1 MTHLEIYRT
10 MADLAYEESV
20 KNNMAHEPENCPYY
34 NTEKTAEEGEKGNE
48 ETDKS
53 I

>member
-10 MADLAYEESV
+10 IADLAYEESV
-20 KNNMAHEPENCPYY
+20 KNNIVHEPTDCPYY
-34 NTEKTAEEGEKGNE
+34 NAGKTAGEEENE

-53 I
+53 V

>member
-10 MADLAYEESV
+10 MTDLAYEQSV
-20 KNNMAHEPENCPYY
+20 KNDTVHEPTDCPYY
-34 NTEKTAEEGEKGNE
+34 NNGKIAGEGEKNSE

-53 I
+53 V